1 MGQATGCGY
10 TRELRTMAHY
20 EARLQQD
27 LDKIKAQA
35 TALAGDAE
43 QAITNALQAV
53 QTGNEKLAY
62 STILGDGRINRAHR
76 ELNKQCYRFIALHLP
91 SAGPLRLIEALV
103 RVNIQYERLGDYAV
117 TICREAIQMSKPP
130 EGVLARELELI
141 SSHALR
147 MLNQAISAF
156 NEASE
161 DKARTTMSM
170 GTDVEQNLD
179 IVYADMSA
187 EGDRRGVAD
196 LLAIFVVFNMVKRV
210 SDQAKNICE
219 EALFAISG
227 EYKPDKHHNILFIDE
242 DGSCLAPM
250 AEAIARKM
258 FPDRAD
264 YASASRSPCGGLDPA
279 VVGFMEKHGFDMG
292 SISTSPLATD
302 HKNVSKYF
310 VVVSLQG
317 DVKSYIPDLPFHT
330 SALDWDVGSPPA
342 ETGDAEAPR
351 MEELYRE
358 IVVNVRDLLETIT
371 GEEAS

>member
-1 MGQATGCGY
+1 
-10 TRELRTMAHY
+10 MAHY
-20 EARLQQD
+20 EERLQRD
-27 LDKIKAQA
+27 LDNIRKQA
-35 TALAGDAE
+35 AALAGDAE
-43 QAITNALQAV
+43 QAVANALQAV
-53 QTGNEKLAY
+53 QTGNSKLAY
-62 STILGDGRINRAHR
+62 NTILGDGRINRAHR

-103 RVNIQYERLGDYAV
+103 RANIQFERLGDYAV

-147 MLNQAISAF
+147 MLNQSIAAF

-179 IVYADMSA
+179 VVYSDMTA
-187 EGDRRGVAD
+187 EGDKRGIAD

-210 SDQAKNICE
+210 TDQAKNICE

-227 EYKPDKHHNILFIDE
+227 EYKQATRHSILFIDE
-242 DGSCLAPM
+242 DGRCLAPM
-250 AEAIARKM
+250 AEAVARKM
-258 FPDRAD
+258 FPDAAD
-264 YASASRSPCGGLDPA
+264 YSSASRSTGSGFDPA
-279 VVGFMEKHGFDMG
+279 MVEFMDKHGFDMG
-292 SISTSPLATD
+292 SISTGALDTD
-302 HKNVSKYF
+302 SGNISKYF
-310 VVVSLQG
+310 VLVSLQG
-317 DVKSYIPDLPFHT
+317 EVKSYVPQLPFHT
-330 SALDWDVGSPPA
+330 SALEWDLGSPV
-342 ETGDAEAPR
+342 TDLKGDEAGTR

-371 GEEAS
+371 GKEAS